1 MANIIILKKRN
12 VNIIQKINDFPYVY
26 ILFENNT
33 YLNDSFILNHFPDF
47 IIGNKSNYNILDS
60 ISLFDFIND
69 NNINYFKDNFDVE
82 ILEIIKLN
90 LVVINNDNNTIFTN
104 QNSSNIEELVIHS
117 TCTINHLIL
126 FFIII
131 FSFLFVILKIATFRL
146 MTEINPETKDVY
158 YWISYLSIIISFIFG
173 LFYAL
178 VNYYINNIYIFEID
192 KNYQLNQVNYKNI
205 NIIKENYFLIL
216 EFIIIPSA
224 YRSLDILIM
233 KFMKYYKISC

>member
-1 MANIIILKKRN
+1 MTIKKYIILANIIILKKRN

-33 YLNDSFILNHFPDF
+33 YLNDSFILNYFPDF

-60 ISLFDFIND
+60 LSLFDFIND

-158 YWISYLSIIISFIFG
+158 YWISYPSIIISFIFG
-173 LFYAL
+173 GF
-178 VNYYINNIYIFEID
+178 
-192 KNYQLNQVNYKNI
+192 
-205 NIIKENYFLIL
+205 
-216 EFIIIPSA
+216 
-224 YRSLDILIM
+224 
-233 KFMKYYKISC
+233 FML